1 MVLLLARHKVVDAK
15 QFIEGYMGAEASS
28 VRTRYGVSDD
38 AVWATVHDQNDVL
51 VMHYFESEE
60 MANTFLAAPE
70 LKDAMEQLGVTE
82 EPKLQV
88 FTRL

>member
-1 MVLLLARHKVVDAK
+1 
-15 QFIEGYMGAEASS
+15 
-28 VRTRYGVSDD
+28 
-38 AVWATVHDQNDVL
+38 
-51 VMHYFESEE
+51 MHYFESEE
-60 MANTFLAAPE
+60 IANTFLAAPE